1 MNVKVINSILDAFSK
16 TFKMATN
23 NMDIVI
29 QKPVVDKGDNR
40 SYEVVVTIGF
50 IGDLDGNIHMGLS
63 VESAKVIVSQMMMG
77 MPVEKLDEMSLSALG
92 ELGNMISGSIAIN
105 LEKLGYKINITPPSI
120 MHGNNI
126 IFIKDGISLRFP
138 MNIDNKFSEEFF
150 VVLKSS
156 I

>member
-23 NMDIVI
+23 DMDIAI
-29 QKPVVDKGDNR
+29 QKPVVDKGEGR

-50 IGDLDGNIHMGLS
+50 IGDLHGNIHIGLS
-63 VESAKVIVSQMMMG
+63 EESARAVVSKMMMG

-92 ELGNMISGSIAIN
+92 ELGNMISGAIAVN
-105 LEKLGYKINITPPSI
+105 LEQLGYKINITPPSI

-126 IFIKDGISLRFP
+126 IFIKDGVSLRFP
-138 MNIDNKFSEEFF
+138 LTIEGKYSEEFF
-150 VVLKSS
+150 VVLKSA

>member
-50 IGDLDGNIHMGLS
+50 IGDLDG
-63 VESAKVIVSQMMMG
+63 
-77 MPVEKLDEMSLSALG
+77 
-92 ELGNMISGSIAIN
+92 
-105 LEKLGYKINITPPSI
+105 
-120 MHGNNI
+120 
-126 IFIKDGISLRFP
+126 IFIWDCLLNQQR
-138 MNIDNKFSEEFF
+138 
-150 VVLKSS
+150 L
-156 I
+156 